1 MPSTK
6 ACAQLAA
13 ILALSAQLSLT
24 PLAVQ
29 ASIPAGLL
37 PGCSNL
43 TAGAEKVDINP
54 YMQKISDKLSPLW
67 SPPANA
73 KVDMVT
79 VVFTVQP
86 NGSLTNVGVKAP
98 SGDPAIDALA
108 IATVKK
114 AGNFGPLPKGVPSVN
129 ASFGLPCKAG
139 ASSNGVDTQ
148 PYMNTMGTKIK
159 GTWWVPKRLLFNQ
172 VVLRIVL
179 DKDGNLASSSVL
191 KPSGDA
197 NADKLA
203 LIAVRRAAPFGPLPE
218 GVKTPY
224 TIQYTLGY
232 QSTGKDHF
240 VVWNGER
247 VGKDQ
252 SYTTSGGVK
261 TTLTDTTTEKD
272 RQFHLRKENALIKMY
287 EMDEAIA
294 AETKANG
301 ADSLA
306 IPPLLRE
313 YAIQNKII
321 EEHKQA
327 EEKLK
332 QGLAISRKVNESAPS
347 PRSKNEL
354 TKSLLTLGEFEY
366 SIANYT
372 DAENLLKEGIT
383 LKESAS
389 EKDDDYKEFLNLY
402 AKLLYKQNRAKEA
415 DEVYQKIKS
424 WGQPG

>member
-1 MPSTK
+1 MASTK
-6 ACAQLAA
+6 ACTVIVA
-13 ILALSAQLSLT
+13 ILALSTQISIAPQ
-24 PLAVQ
+24 AVQ
-29 ASIPAGLL
+29 ARVPMGPL
-37 PGCSNL
+37 PGSTNL
-43 TAGAEKVDINP
+43 TVAAEKVDINP

-67 SPPANA
+67 NPPANA

-114 AGNFGPLPKGVPSVN
+114 AGNFGPLPKGVPSIN

-139 ASSNGVDTQ
+139 VSGNGVDTQ
-148 PYMNTMGTKIK
+148 PYMNNMGTKIK
-159 GTWWVPKRLLFNQ
+159 ATWWVPKRLLFNQ
-172 VVLRIVL
+172 VVLRLVL
-179 DKDGNLASSSVL
+179 DKDGSLVSSSIL

-203 LIAVRRAAPFGPLPE
+203 LIAVRRAAPFGALPE

-232 QSTGKDHF
+232 QNNGKDHF
-240 VVWNGER
+240 VVWNGEK

-261 TTLTDTTTEKD
+261 TTISDSTTDKD
-272 RQFHLRKENALIKMY
+272 RQFHQRKENALIKMY
-287 EMDEAIA
+287 EIDEAIA
-294 AETKANG
+294 KEMKANG
-301 ADSLA
+301 EVSLA

-313 YAIQNKII
+313 YATQNKII

-327 EEKLK
+327 EAKLK
-332 QGLAISRKVNESAPS
+332 QGLEISRKANETAPCAQS
-347 PRSKNEL
+347 REEL
-354 TKSLLTLGEFEY
+354 IKSLLTLGDFEY

-372 DAENLLKEGIT
+372 EAESLLKEGIS

-389 EKDDDYKEFLNLY
+389 QKDDDYKELLNLY
-402 AKLLYKQNRAKEA
+402 AKLLYKQNRTKEA
-415 DEVYQKIKS
+415 DEIYQKIKN